1 MLTNRLRSL
10 LQFFASRTTYQWNCC
25 VVVRQIGVPAVV
37 VWLVMSCSLVTAGV
51 WTQVATP
58 SPAGGSGTMLLLT
71 DGTVMVQQSDVSS
84 TWNKLT
90 PGSSGNYVNGTWSSI
105 ASMGTPRLYYGSNVL
120 PSGQVF
126 VLGGEYTNPFGGRTD
141 DNTSEI
147 YDPVANTWTPK
158 ASFPK
163 FEFGDDPTVLLPNGK
178 ILAGYLSGSQTYLYT
193 PPSSSS
199 PFDLGSWAKTAG
211 NKLRLDASDEE
222 TWCLLPD
229 GSVISYDVFGSPDTG
244 PGHAQRYV
252 PSMDKWV
259 NAGIVPVPLTSDALG
274 RELGPATLLPDG
286 RFFQVGAN
294 TNTVI
299 YTPSTNQWVQGP
311 SLPAKMGS
319 DDAPGAMLP
328 NGHFIFAA
336 DTSVPNFTPPTKLFD
351 FDPVANTLTDVALAS
366 PYPAAL
372 ASELASAPAYTG
384 RMLVLPNGHILYTT
398 GNGNTL
404 WDYAPDGAPN
414 SAWAP
419 TITSVI
425 KGPTGTTYYTLTGTQ
440 LTGLSEGASYGDDAE
455 MSSNYPIV
463 RLTNS
468 TGVVKYARTFNW
480 TPGVA
485 DPVSRTVQF
494 TLPVGLA
501 NGTYQLAVIA
511 NGIASTNRS
520 FALGTA
526 VVSSVVTTTYA
537 PGTKTLTL
545 TGDDLANSLT
555 VTLQNGKINI
565 EAANGT
571 KLTNL
576 DTVQSNLVSTSYP
589 TTGTFT
595 GSLILVAVLNGGNDS
610 LSIVGVDSSKTD
622 VKLGS
627 GDDKAAITLCNITT
641 LSLDGGTNNPVTLTN
656 LGDLY
661 SITSSTFGPV
671 PALPAKQSTSPLPGT
686 VINFLP

>member
-10 LQFFASRTTYQWNCC
+10 MQSFASRTSHQRNRC
-25 VVVRQIGVPAVV
+25 VAVRQLGVPVIV

-71 DGTVMVQQSDVSS
+71 DGTVMVQGSGVSS
-84 TWNKLT
+84 TWNKLI
-90 PGSSGNYVNGTWSSI
+90 PDSSGNYINGTWSPI

-120 PSGQVF
+120 PSGKLF
-126 VLGGEYTNPFGGRTD
+126 VLGGEYTDPFGPRTD
-141 DNTSEI
+141 SNTGEI
-147 YDPVANTWTPK
+147 YDPVANTWTPIRN
-158 ASFPK
+158 FPK
-163 FEFGDDPTVLLPNGK
+163 QSFGDDPTVLLPNGK
-178 ILAGYLSGSQTYLYT
+178 ILAGYLLGGQTYLYT
-193 PPSSSS
+193 LPSVSS
-199 PFDLGSWAKTAG
+199 PSGSWVKTTG
-211 NKLRLDASDEE
+211 NKLRGDRSDEE

-229 GSVISYDVFGSPDTG
+229 GSVLSYDVFGGFPPSEPSG
-244 PGHAQRYV
+244 RAQRYV
-252 PSMDKWV
+252 PSLDKWV
-259 NAGIVPVPLTSDALG
+259 DAGLVPPLLLTSSALG
-274 RELGPATLLPDG
+274 SELGPATLLPDG

-294 TNTVI
+294 NNTAI
-299 YTPSTNQWVQGP
+299 YTPSTNTWVQGP
-311 SLPAKMGS
+311 PIPGNNMGS

-336 DTSVPNFTPPTKLFD
+336 DTSVPTLFTAPTKLFD
-351 FDPVANTLTDVALAS
+351 FDPVANTLTNLTPAPPPALAN
-366 PYPAAL
+366 
-372 ASELASAPAYTG
+372 ELASASAYTG
-384 RMLVLPNGHILYTT
+384 RMLVLPNGHVLYTT
-398 GNGNTL
+398 GNSNTL

-419 TITSVI
+419 TISSVA
-425 KGPTGTTYYTLTGTQ
+425 KDTTDPTGKTYKLTGTQ

-463 RLTNS
+463 RLTSSSN
-468 TGVVKYARTFNW
+468 VVKYARTFNW

-494 TLPVGLA
+494 TLPTGLG

-511 NGIASTNRS
+511 NGIASANRS
-520 FALGTA
+520 FTIGVPLVPST
-526 VVSSVVTTTYA
+526 VTTKYVA
-537 PGTKTLTL
+537 GTKTLTL

-571 KLTNL
+571 KLNNL
-576 DTVQSNLVSTSYP
+576 DTAETNLVSTSYSH
-589 TTGTFT
+589 TGK
-595 GSLILVAVLNGGNDS
+595 LVLKADLKGGNDS
-610 LSIVGVDSSKTD
+610 LSMVGVDSSMTD

-627 GDDKAAITLCNITT
+627 GDDKVAITGCNITT

-656 LGDLY
+656 LGDAY
-661 SITSSTFGPV
+661 YITASLFGPV
-671 PALPAKQSTSPLPGT
+671 PPPPAKQSTSPLPGT
-686 VINFLP
+686 VTNFLP

>member
-10 LQFFASRTTYQWNCC
+10 LQFFASRTTYQRNCC
-25 VVVRQIGVPAVV
+25 VVVRHIGVPAIV

-51 WTQVATP
+51 WTKVATP

-71 DGTVMVQQSDVSS
+71 DGTVMVQGSGVSS

-90 PGSSGNYVNGTWSSI
+90 PSSSGNYVNGTWSSI

-126 VLGGEYTNPFGGRTD
+126 VLGGEYTDPFGPRTD
-141 DNTSEI
+141 SNTSEI
-147 YDPVANTWTPK
+147 YDPVANTWTSK
-158 ASFPK
+158 ASFPRS
-163 FEFGDDPTVLLPNGK
+163 EFGDDPTVLLPNGK
-178 ILAGYLSGSQTYLYT
+178 ILAGYLLGSQTYLYT
-193 PPSSSS
+193 PST
-199 PFDLGSWAKTAG
+199 DSWVKTVG
-211 NKLRLDASDEE
+211 NKLRGDRSDEE

-229 GSVISYDVFGSPDTG
+229 GSVLSYDVFGSPDTG
-244 PGHAQRYV
+244 LGHAQRYV
-252 PSMDKWV
+252 PSLDKWV
-259 NAGIVPVPLTSDALG
+259 DAGSVPVPLTSDALG

-299 YTPSTNQWVQGP
+299 YTPSSNSWVQGP

-328 NGHFIFAA
+328 NGHFLFAA

-351 FDPVANTLTDVALAS
+351 FDPLAPLATALTDVTS
-366 PYPAAL
+366 VTPAAL
-372 ASELASAPAYTG
+372 ASELASASAYTG

-404 WDYAPDGAPN
+404 WDYAPDGSPN
-414 SAWAP
+414 PAWAP
-419 TITSVI
+419 TITSVV

-463 RLTNS
+463 RLTSSSN
-468 TGVVKYARTFNW
+468 VVKYARTFNW

-494 TLPVGLA
+494 TLPVGLG

-511 NGIASTNRS
+511 NGIASANRS
-520 FALGTA
+520 FAVGTA

-565 EAANGT
+565 ETANGT

-576 DTVQSNLVSTSYP
+576 DTAQSNLVSTSYSH
-589 TTGTFT
+589 TGK
-595 GSLILVAVLNGGNDS
+595 LVLKADLKGGNDS
-610 LSIVGVDSSKTD
+610 LSMVGVDSSMTD

-627 GDDKAAITLCNITT
+627 GDDKVAITLCNITT

-656 LGDLY
+656 PGDIY

-671 PALPAKQSTSPLPGT
+671 PPPPAKQSTSPLPGT
-686 VINFLP
+686 VTNFLP